1 MKRQFSALAAAALLA
16 VCPGLVARELH
27 KAPAG
32 PPPARQVAPRGET
45 AELPDPA
52 AEISAV
58 QKNTKVRLLLQEVLE
73 RNPSVATLAAQ
84 ARAADQRAPQV
95 RALPDPVASVTAFLL
110 SPETRV
116 GPQQATATVSQKF
129 PWFGKLPLREQAA
142 LAAAAAAEARVEA
155 RRIQIVTEAR
165 RLAYELTYLSAW
177 QREIEADRSTLNHYE
192 ELARARYA
200 SGVGLEQG
208 VVKIQAEITRDDTRL
223 LDIVTRRAELEAR
236 LNALR
241 DRPAGTP
248 FPSFELPAAVS
259 ANVDPG
265 DGLKVAI
272 ARRPE
277 LAEVDARIERAGYL
291 IDLAG
296 KEYKPDVK
304 AGLTYTLVGRRDDR
318 AARANPPENDGKDI
332 VGLFAAVNLPIRR
345 EKLAAGVEEAVQ
357 LRLAAE
363 ESRRGLIAR
372 IGGDIGDLAKRL
384 EYTWRQ
390 FRLFNDVLIVQ
401 AQQSLRSA
409 EAGYAAGT
417 LNALDLLD
425 AERVLLEVRI
435 VTQRS
440 RTDNAVARARLEGVI
455 AAPLAQI
462 TELETTK

>member
-1 MKRQFSALAAAALLA
+1 MNRVKQALATAGLLA
-16 VCPGLVARELH
+16 IA
-27 KAPAG
+27 AG
-32 PPPARQVAPRGET
+32 VGAQQANLAAGGDVPPPATSEGQTRLPSLALARTSGPRL
-45 AELPDPA
+45 A
-52 AEISAV
+52 
-58 QKNTKVRLLLQEVLE
+58 LLLGEVLE
-73 RNPSVATLAAQ
+73 RNPDVASLAAR
-84 ARAADQRAPQV
+84 ARSAAEVAPQV
-95 RALPDPVASVTAFLL
+95 KALPDPVASVTAFLL

-116 GPQQATATVSQKF
+116 GPQQATAAVSQKF

-200 SGVGLEQG
+200 SGVGLQQG

-223 LDIVTRRAELEAR
+223 LEIVTRRAELEAR

-241 DRPAGTP
+241 DRAAGTP

-304 AGLTYTLVGRRDDR
+304 AGLSYTLVGRRDDR

-372 IGGDIGDLAKRL
+372 IGGDIGDLAERL

-425 AERVLLEVRI
+425 AERVLLEVRTA
-435 VTQRS
+435 TQRS
-440 RTDNAVARARLEGVI
+440 RTDNAVARARLEGAI
-455 AAPLAQI
+455 AVPIAEI
-462 TELETTK
+462 LETESSE